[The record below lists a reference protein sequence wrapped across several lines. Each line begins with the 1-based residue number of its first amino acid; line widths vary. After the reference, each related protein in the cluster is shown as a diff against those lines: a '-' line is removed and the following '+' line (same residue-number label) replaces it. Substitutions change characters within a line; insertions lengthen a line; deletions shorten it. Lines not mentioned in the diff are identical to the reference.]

1 MFLQRTVRMGIHIQS
16 AIIVDD
22 DPDLG
27 YVLASVLEKQKIH
40 VLTVQ
45 TLHEAEECL
54 TYMKP
59 TYIFLDNSF
68 PEGLG
73 INFIKQI
80 RAADEE
86 IKIIMMTADTS
97 SWIREKAWEEGVNYF
112 LSKPFNVDSIG
123 TVLEKIKPVKH

>member
-1 MFLQRTVRMGIHIQS
+1 MGINIQS

-45 TLHEAEECL
+45 TLREAEECL
-54 TYMKP
+54 EYMKP

-80 RAADEE
+80 KAADEE

-97 SWIREKAWEEGVNYF
+97 AWIREKAWEEGINYF
-112 LSKPFNVDSIG
+112 LSKPFNLESISS
-123 TVLEKIKPVKH
+123 VLEKIKPVKH